1 MLISISDNAV
11 ENGKKAALKTKELI
25 DEAIRE
31 RGEARIVVS
40 TGMSQFE
47 FLSSLISLNI
57 DWSKVVLFHL
67 DEYVGLTEEHPASF
81 RRYLKERLISKVS
94 FKSVHLVSGE
104 GDITKNIEDL
114 SLLFREKQIDV
125 ALVGIGENSHIA
137 FNDPPADFLTD
148 EIYRIVEL
156 DEKCRMQQVGE
167 GWFKS
172 VDEVPKEAISMM
184 PKAIMS
190 ARHIVSVVP
199 HSVKAEAIK
208 RTITEKVSNKTPATL
223 LKTHPD
229 WYLFVDKAAASSLL
243 SM

>member
-1 MLISISDNAV
+1 MLISISVNAV
-11 ENGKKAALKTKELI
+11 ENGQKAALKTKELI

-47 FLSSLISLNI
+47 FLSSLISLDI

>member
-11 ENGKKAALKTKELI
+11 ENGQKAALKTKELI

-47 FLSSLISLNI
+47 FLSSLISLDI